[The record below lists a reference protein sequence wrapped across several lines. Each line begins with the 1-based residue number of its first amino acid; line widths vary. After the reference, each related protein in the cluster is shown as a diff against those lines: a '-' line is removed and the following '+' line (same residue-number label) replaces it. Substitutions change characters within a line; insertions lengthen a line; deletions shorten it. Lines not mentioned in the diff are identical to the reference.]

1 MTKPFDHD
9 SFLILLT
16 VQQILAKNQ
25 TASKNDIKNQ
35 IADRLNGTFCDCFQ
49 ICVDSGLL
57 EVQKGLVSWKAYRIE
72 AFDKTKASHTQK
84 THLLKAGK
92 LTNEKLSEDGK
103 LTNKKLSEGGKLT
116 NEKLSEGGKLTSTV
130 NNKKVT
136 DLVRRTTDSR
146 NFNPQYQAVIA
157 GKKARK
163 DPLQV
168 FANGLSRSNQTDFWK
183 EVMEMT
189 DAEKKNLTIRISRF
203 VADSG

>member
-92 LTNEKLSEDGK
+92 LTTEKLSED
-103 LTNKKLSEGGKLT
+103 GKLT

-189 DAEKKNLTIRISRF
+189 DEEKKNLTIRISRF

>member
-103 LTNKKLSEGGKLT
+103 LTN
-116 NEKLSEGGKLTSTV
+116 EKLSEGGKLTSTV

-189 DAEKKNLTIRISRF
+189 DEEKKNLTIRISRF